1 MIASIIGLLPNIATG
16 IFFILFTW
24 FFTKMWYNSHY
35 VHRSEVRP
43 LQESQHVMQNQ
54 YAILAER
61 IKNTDNQLIDTKA
74 KLELAIRE
82 REQALL
88 ELKEIQIRNPPSS
101 LNDYQLKTWKDE
113 LVGELKR
120 VFAEINTLSGDDA
133 AKFGGKEQFSFL
145 RQSLKEFKSELSQK
159 TNISTN
165 QYHELSNQLWQL
177 IELNK
182 KLNVEAEQLNKL
194 FSNTLSDDESQIN
207 ERPFTLASIKKRS

>member
-113 LVGELKR
+113 LVGE
-120 VFAEINTLSGDDA
+120 
-133 AKFGGKEQFSFL
+133 
-145 RQSLKEFKSELSQK
+145 
-159 TNISTN
+159 
-165 QYHELSNQLWQL
+165 YHELSNQLWQL